1 VVTKLGLI
9 GLSEG
14 NGHPYSWGAIING
27 FQDEAMKQANWDVI
41 YQYLR
46 IRDASEF
53 GFADVSI
60 THIWT
65 QDYSISEN
73 LSKAINNPMIV
84 DHYLDMIGEVDAVII
99 ARDDYEQ
106 HMTMAKP
113 FLEAGIKVLID
124 KPLTLSIDELLA
136 FKPYLYQGQL
146 MSVAGL
152 RFAKELDEIRG
163 QISQFGELKYIQ
175 TAIVMDWEKYG
186 IHMIDAVLGMINE
199 VPQSIEYVQ
208 STAGLYVI
216 AFRSGLVW
224 TVNMLG
230 HTAKTFSIEVWGDKQ
245 RKQVEITDNF
255 SMFRRLLY
263 RFVKLVQD
271 ERQLISP
278 EQMMM
283 SIALLIGGKQSKDE
297 NRKVDMQGIYEKLGI
312 VGGNDNELYE

>member
-1 VVTKLGLI
+1 MVTKLGLI

-27 FQDEAMKQANWDVI
+27 FQDEAMKQSNWDVI

-46 IRDASEF
+46 IRDVSEF

-65 QDYSISEN
+65 QEYSISKN

-124 KPLTLSIDELLA
+124 KPLTLCLDELLA
-136 FKPYLYQGQL
+136 FKPYLYQAQL

-163 QISQFGELKYIQ
+163 QISQLGELKYIQ

-186 IHMIDAVLGMINE
+186 IHIIDAVLGMINE
-199 VPQSIEYVQ
+199 VPQSIEYAQ

-216 AFRSGLVW
+216 TFRSGLVW

-230 HTAKTFSIEVWGDKQ
+230 QAAKTFSIEVWGDKQ

-271 ERQLISP
+271 EEKLIPP
-278 EQMMM
+278 EQMIM

-312 VGGNDNELYE
+312 VGCER